1 MIPYSKL
8 NSHGNDFIL
17 VENDGT
23 KPSLSIDQIKYYSKR
38 EVIGC
43 DQFFIINTSNI
54 ENIVCDVFNQDGT
67 KACQCGNGL
76 RATMLYLNKKY
87 NLKRARLVV
96 CNQVYQAEYDNELI
110 SVNMGSPMYVDKI
123 DRLNESKYSIEKD
136 GLVVTLDELDSDLE
150 FSFIPLSIGND
161 HCVVFSPES
170 INYKERISEIINEI
184 YNGIMNIGFI
194 KNAAN
199 FMSDDK
205 TILDIMVNE
214 RGAGYTD
221 SCGSGATAAAICM
234 FKLYELS
241 HESRVSRS
249 MIRVKQKGGILDIK
263 KTYNPDE
270 FMLIGPSS
278 FDGEGELTSSG
289 NRSHRC

>member
-23 KPSLSIDQIKYYSKR
+23 KPSLSVDQIKYYSKR
-38 EVIGC
+38 DVIGC
-43 DQFFIINTSNI
+43 DQFFIVNTSNI

-184 YNGIMNIGFI
+184 YNGTMNIGFI
-194 KNAAN
+194 KNASD

-241 HESRVSRS
+241 HESRVTRS

-278 FDGEGELTSSG
+278 FDGEGALE
-289 NRSHRC
+289 

>member
-87 NLKRARLVV
+87 NLKRAKLIV

-194 KNAAN
+194 KNAAD

-205 TILDIMVNE
+205 IILDIMVNE

-241 HESRVSRS
+241 HESRVTRS

-278 FDGEGELTSSG
+278 FDGEGALE
-289 NRSHRC
+289 

>member
-23 KPSLSIDQIKYYSKR
+23 KPSLSVDQIKYYSKR
-38 EVIGC
+38 DVIGC

-136 GLVVTLDELDSDLE
+136 GLVVTLDESDSDLK

-161 HCVVFSPES
+161 HCVVFSSDS

-184 YNGIMNIGFI
+184 YNGTMNIGFI
-194 KNAAN
+194 KNASD

-241 HESRVSRS
+241 HESRVTRS

-270 FMLIGPSS
+270 FMLIGPST
-278 FDGEGELTSSG
+278 FDGEGALE
-289 NRSHRC
+289 

>member
-17 VENDGT
+17 IESNGS
-23 KPSLSIDQIKYYSKR
+23 KPSLSVDQIKYYSKR
-38 EVIGC
+38 DVIGC
-43 DQFFIINTSNI
+43 DQFFIVNTSNI

-136 GLVVTLDELDSDLE
+136 GLVVTVDELDSDLE
-150 FSFIPLSIGND
+150 FSFMPLSIGND

-194 KNAAN
+194 KNAAD

-263 KTYNPDE
+263 KNYNPDE

-278 FDGEGELTSSG
+278 FDGEGVLE
-289 NRSHRC
+289 

>member
-17 VENDGT
+17 VEHDGT

-87 NLKRARLVV
+87 NLKRARLIV

-110 SVNMGSPMYVDKI
+110 SVNMGSPIYVDKI

-194 KNAAN
+194 KNAAD

-205 TILDIMVNE
+205 IILDIMVNE

-241 HESRVSRS
+241 HESRVTRS

-278 FDGEGELTSSG
+278 FDGEGALE
-289 NRSHRC
+289 

>member
-23 KPSLSIDQIKYYSKR
+23 KPSLSVDQIKYYSKR
-38 EVIGC
+38 DVIGC
-43 DQFFIINTSNI
+43 DQFFIINTSNLD
-54 ENIVCDVFNQDGT
+54 NIVCDVFNQDGT

-194 KNAAN
+194 KNAAD

-241 HESRVSRS
+241 HESRVTRS

-278 FDGEGELTSSG
+278 FDGEGALE
-289 NRSHRC
+289 

>member
-194 KNAAN
+194 KNAAD

-205 TILDIMVNE
+205 TILDIIVNE

-241 HESRVSRS
+241 HESRVTRS

-278 FDGEGELTSSG
+278 FDGEGELE
-289 NRSHRC
+289 

>member
-23 KPSLSIDQIKYYSKR
+23 KPSLSVDQIKYYSKR
-38 EVIGC
+38 DVIGC

-194 KNAAN
+194 KNAAD

-241 HESRVSRS
+241 HESRVTRS

-270 FMLIGPSS
+270 FILIGPSS
-278 FDGEGELTSSG
+278 FDGEGALE
-289 NRSHRC
+289 

>member
-38 EVIGC
+38 DVIGC

-96 CNQVYQAEYDNELI
+96 CNQVYEAEYDNELI

-136 GLVVTLDELDSDLE
+136 GLVVTLDELDSDLK

-194 KNAAN
+194 KNAAD

-205 TILDIMVNE
+205 TILDIVVNE

-241 HESRVSRS
+241 HESRVTRS

-278 FDGEGELTSSG
+278 FDGEGALE
-289 NRSHRC
+289 

>member
-38 EVIGC
+38 DVIGC

-136 GLVVTLDELDSDLE
+136 GLVVKLNELDSDLE
-150 FSFIPLSIGND
+150 FSFIPLTIGND

-194 KNAAN
+194 KNAAD

-241 HESRVSRS
+241 HESRVTRS

-278 FDGEGELTSSG
+278 FDGEGALE
-289 NRSHRC
+289 

>member
-23 KPSLSIDQIKYYSKR
+23 KPSLSVDQIKYYSKR
-38 EVIGC
+38 DVIGC

-123 DRLNESKYSIEKD
+123 DRLNESKYSIERN

-150 FSFIPLSIGND
+150 FSFIPLSIGNY

-194 KNAAN
+194 KNAAD

-241 HESRVSRS
+241 HESRVTRS
-249 MIRVKQKGGILDIK
+249 VIRVKQKGGILDIK

-278 FDGEGELTSSG
+278 FDGEGALE
-289 NRSHRC
+289 

>member
-23 KPSLSIDQIKYYSKR
+23 KPSLSVDQIKYYSKR

-43 DQFFIINTSNI
+43 DQFFIVNTSNI

-123 DRLNESKYSIEKD
+123 DRLNKSKYSIEKD

-194 KNAAN
+194 KNAAD

-241 HESRVSRS
+241 HESRVTRS

-278 FDGEGELTSSG
+278 FDGEGALE
-289 NRSHRC
+289 

>member
-23 KPSLSIDQIKYYSKR
+23 KPSLSVDQIKYYSKR
-38 EVIGC
+38 DVIGC
-43 DQFFIINTSNI
+43 DQFFIVNTSNI

-123 DRLNESKYSIEKD
+123 DRLNKSKYSIEKD

-194 KNAAN
+194 KNAAD

-241 HESRVSRS
+241 HESRVTRS

-278 FDGEGELTSSG
+278 FDGEGALE
-289 NRSHRC
+289 

>member
-23 KPSLSIDQIKYYSKR
+23 KPSLSVDQIKYYSKR
-38 EVIGC
+38 DVIGC
-43 DQFFIINTSNI
+43 DQFFIIHTSNI

-87 NLKRARLVV
+87 NLKRAKLVV

-136 GLVVTLDELDSDLE
+136 GLVVKVDELDSDLE

-194 KNAAN
+194 KNAAD

-241 HESRVSRS
+241 HESRVTRS

-278 FDGEGELTSSG
+278 FDGEGALE
-289 NRSHRC
+289 

>member
-87 NLKRARLVV
+87 NLKRARLIV

-150 FSFIPLSIGND
+150 FSFMPLSIGND

-184 YNGIMNIGFI
+184 YNGTMNIGFI
-194 KNAAN
+194 KNASD

-205 TILDIMVNE
+205 TILDIVVNE

-241 HESRVSRS
+241 HESRVTRS

-270 FMLIGPSS
+270 FVLIGPSS
-278 FDGEGELTSSG
+278 FDGEGALE
-289 NRSHRC
+289 

>member
-23 KPSLSIDQIKYYSKR
+23 KPSLSVDQIKYYSKR

-194 KNAAN
+194 KNAAD

-205 TILDIMVNE
+205 TILDIIVNE

-241 HESRVSRS
+241 HESRVTRS

-278 FDGEGELTSSG
+278 FDGEGALE
-289 NRSHRC
+289 

>member
-23 KPSLSIDQIKYYSKR
+23 KPSLSVDQIKYYSKR
-38 EVIGC
+38 DVIGC
-43 DQFFIINTSNI
+43 DQFFIVNTSNI

-194 KNAAN
+194 KNAAD

-278 FDGEGELTSSG
+278 FDGEGALE
-289 NRSHRC
+289 

>member
-23 KPSLSIDQIKYYSKR
+23 KPSLSVDQIKYYSKR
-38 EVIGC
+38 DVIGC

-96 CNQVYQAEYDNELI
+96 CNQVYQAEYDDELI
-110 SVNMGSPMYVDKI
+110 SVNMGSPMYLDNI
-123 DRLNESKYSIEKD
+123 DRLDECKYLIEKD
-136 GLVVTLDELDSDLE
+136 GLVVTLDELGSELK

-161 HCVVFSPES
+161 HCVVFSSDS

-194 KNAAN
+194 KNAAD

-241 HESRVSRS
+241 HESRVTQS
-249 MIRVKQKGGILDIK
+249 MIRVKQKGGILNIK

-278 FDGEGELTSSG
+278 FDGEGALE
-289 NRSHRC
+289 

>member
-23 KPSLSIDQIKYYSKR
+23 KPSLSVDQIKYYSKR
-38 EVIGC
+38 DVIGC

-123 DRLNESKYSIEKD
+123 DRLNESKYSIEND
-136 GLVVTLDELDSDLE
+136 GLVVTLDELDSDLK

-194 KNAAN
+194 KNAAD

-241 HESRVSRS
+241 HESRVTRS

-278 FDGEGELTSSG
+278 FDGEGALE
-289 NRSHRC
+289 

>member
-54 ENIVCDVFNQDGT
+54 ENIVCDVFNHDGT

-87 NLKRARLVV
+87 DLKRARLVV
-96 CNQVYQAEYDNELI
+96 CNQVYQAEFDNELI
-110 SVNMGSPMYVDKI
+110 SVNMGSPMYLDKI

-194 KNAAN
+194 KNAAD

-241 HESRVSRS
+241 HESRVTQS

-270 FMLIGPSS
+270 FILIGPSS
-278 FDGEGELTSSG
+278 FDGEGALE
-289 NRSHRC
+289 

>member
-87 NLKRARLVV
+87 NLKRARLIV

-194 KNAAN
+194 KNAAD

-205 TILDIMVNE
+205 TILDSMVNE

-241 HESRVSRS
+241 HESRVTRS

-278 FDGEGELTSSG
+278 FDGEGALE
-289 NRSHRC
+289 

>member
-23 KPSLSIDQIKYYSKR
+23 KPSLSVDQIKYYSKR
-38 EVIGC
+38 DVIGC
-43 DQFFIINTSNI
+43 DQFFIIYTSNL
-54 ENIVCDVFNQDGT
+54 ENIVCYVFYQDGT

-76 RATMLYLNKKY
+76 RATMLYLNRKY

-96 CNQVYQAEYDNELI
+96 CNQVYQAEFDNELI
-110 SVNMGSPMYVDKI
+110 SVNMGSPTYVDNI

-136 GLVVTLDELDSDLE
+136 GLVVTLDELGSDLK

-170 INYKERISEIINEI
+170 INHKDRISEIINEI

-194 KNAAN
+194 KNAAD

-241 HESRVSRS
+241 HESRVTQS
-249 MIRVKQKGGILDIK
+249 MIRVKQKGGILNIK

-270 FMLIGPSS
+270 FMLIGSSS
-278 FDGEGELTSSG
+278 FDGEGALE
-289 NRSHRC
+289 

>member
-38 EVIGC
+38 DVIGC

-96 CNQVYQAEYDNELI
+96 CNQVYQAEYDDELI

-136 GLVVTLDELDSDLE
+136 GLVVTLDELDSDLK
-150 FSFIPLSIGND
+150 FSFIPLSVGND

-184 YNGIMNIGFI
+184 YNGTMNIGFI
-194 KNAAN
+194 KNASD

-241 HESRVSRS
+241 HESRVTRS

-278 FDGEGELTSSG
+278 FDGEGALE
-289 NRSHRC
+289 

>member
-23 KPSLSIDQIKYYSKR
+23 RPSLSVDQIKYYSKR
-38 EVIGC
+38 DVIGC
-43 DQFFIINTSNI
+43 DQFFIVNTSNI

-96 CNQVYQAEYDNELI
+96 CNQVYQAEYDNDLI

-194 KNAAN
+194 KNAAD
-199 FMSDDK
+199 FMSDEK
-205 TILDIMVNE
+205 TILDLMVNE

-241 HESRVSRS
+241 HESRVTRS

-278 FDGEGELTSSG
+278 FDGEGALE
-289 NRSHRC
+289 

>member
-17 VENDGT
+17 VENDET

-87 NLKRARLVV
+87 NLRRARLVV

-123 DRLNESKYSIEKD
+123 DRLNKSKYSIEKD
-136 GLVVTLDELDSDLE
+136 GLVVTLDELDSDLN

-161 HCVVFSPES
+161 HCVVFSPGS
-170 INYKERISEIINEI
+170 INYKDRISQIINEI

-194 KNAAN
+194 KNAAD

-205 TILDIMVNE
+205 TILEIIVNE

-241 HESRVSRS
+241 HESRVTRS
-249 MIRVKQKGGILDIK
+249 IIRVKQKGGILDIE

-270 FMLIGPSS
+270 FKLIGPSS
-278 FDGEGELTSSG
+278 FDGEGALE
-289 NRSHRC
+289 

>member
-23 KPSLSIDQIKYYSKR
+23 RPSLSVDQIKYYSKR
-38 EVIGC
+38 DVIGC

-67 KACQCGNGL
+67 TACQCGNGL

-87 NLKRARLVV
+87 NLKRARLIV

-110 SVNMGSPMYVDKI
+110 SVNMGSPTYVDKI

-136 GLVVTLDELDSDLE
+136 GLVVTLDELDSDLK

-194 KNAAN
+194 KNAAD

-205 TILDIMVNE
+205 IILDIMVNE

-241 HESRVSRS
+241 HESRVTRS

-278 FDGEGELTSSG
+278 FDGEGALE
-289 NRSHRC
+289 

>member
-23 KPSLSIDQIKYYSKR
+23 KPSLSVDQIKYYSKR

-43 DQFFIINTSNI
+43 DQFFIVNTSNI

-194 KNAAN
+194 KNAAD

-241 HESRVSRS
+241 HESRVTRS

-278 FDGEGELTSSG
+278 FDGEGALE
-289 NRSHRC
+289 

>member
-17 VENDGT
+17 VENDET
-23 KPSLSIDQIKYYSKR
+23 KPPLSIDQIKYYSKR

-123 DRLNESKYSIEKD
+123 DQLNKSKYSIEKD

-194 KNAAN
+194 KNADD

-241 HESRVSRS
+241 HESRVTRS

-278 FDGEGELTSSG
+278 FDGEGALE
-289 NRSHRC
+289 

>member
-17 VENDGT
+17 IENDGT

-87 NLKRARLVV
+87 NLKRARLIV

-194 KNAAN
+194 KNAAD

-205 TILDIMVNE
+205 IILDIMVNE

-241 HESRVSRS
+241 HESRVTRS

-278 FDGEGELTSSG
+278 FDGEGALE
-289 NRSHRC
+289 

>member
-8 NSHGNDFIL
+8 NSHCNDFIL

-87 NLKRARLVV
+87 NLTRARLVV
-96 CNQVYQAEYDNELI
+96 CDQVYQAEYDNELI
-110 SVNMGSPMYVDKI
+110 SVNMGSPMYLDKI

-194 KNAAN
+194 KNAAD

-205 TILDIMVNE
+205 TILEIIVNE

-241 HESRVSRS
+241 HESRVTRS

-278 FDGEGELTSSG
+278 FDGEGALE
-289 NRSHRC
+289 

>member
-87 NLKRARLVV
+87 NLKRARLIV

-123 DRLNESKYSIEKD
+123 DRLNKSKYSIEKD

-194 KNAAN
+194 KNAAD

-205 TILDIMVNE
+205 TILDIIVNE

-241 HESRVSRS
+241 HESRVTRS

-278 FDGEGELTSSG
+278 FDGEGALE
-289 NRSHRC
+289 

>member
-194 KNAAN
+194 KNAAD

-241 HESRVSRS
+241 HESRVTQSK
-249 MIRVKQKGGILDIK
+249 IRVKQKGGILDIK

-278 FDGEGELTSSG
+278 FDGEGALE
-289 NRSHRC
+289 

>member
-23 KPSLSIDQIKYYSKR
+23 KPSLSVDQIKYYSKR

-194 KNAAN
+194 KNAAD

-205 TILDIMVNE
+205 IILDIMVNE

-241 HESRVSRS
+241 HESRVTRS

-278 FDGEGELTSSG
+278 FDGEGALE
-289 NRSHRC
+289 

>member
-17 VENDGT
+17 VENDET
-23 KPSLSIDQIKYYSKR
+23 KPPLSIDQIKYYSKR

-43 DQFFIINTSNI
+43 DQFFIINTSNL

-136 GLVVTLDELDSDLE
+136 GLVVKLDELDSDLE

-194 KNAAN
+194 KNAAD

-241 HESRVSRS
+241 HESRVTRS

-278 FDGEGELTSSG
+278 FDGEGALE
-289 NRSHRC
+289 

>member
-17 VENDGT
+17 VENNGT
-23 KPSLSIDQIKYYSKR
+23 KLPLTVDQIKYYSKR
-38 EVIGC
+38 DVIGC
-43 DQFFIINTSNI
+43 DQFFIIDTSNI
-54 ENIVCDVFNQDGT
+54 ENVVCDVFNQDGT

-96 CNQVYQAEYDNELI
+96 CNQVYQAEYDDELI

-194 KNAAN
+194 KNAAD

-241 HESRVSRS
+241 HELRVTRS

-270 FMLIGPSS
+270 FILIGPSS
-278 FDGEGELTSSG
+278 FDGEGALE
-289 NRSHRC
+289 

>member
-1 MIPYSKL
+1 
-8 NSHGNDFIL
+8 
-17 VENDGT
+17 
-23 KPSLSIDQIKYYSKR
+23 
-38 EVIGC
+38 
-43 DQFFIINTSNI
+43 
-54 ENIVCDVFNQDGT
+54 
-67 KACQCGNGL
+67 
-76 RATMLYLNKKY
+76 MLYLNKKY

-96 CNQVYQAEYDNELI
+96 CNQVYQAEYDNALI

-194 KNAAN
+194 KNAAD

-205 TILDIMVNE
+205 TILDIIVNE

-241 HESRVSRS
+241 HESRVTQSK
-249 MIRVKQKGGILDIK
+249 IRVKQKGGILDIK

-278 FDGEGELTSSG
+278 FDGEGALE
-289 NRSHRC
+289 

>member
-23 KPSLSIDQIKYYSKR
+23 KPSLSVDQIKYYSKR
-38 EVIGC
+38 DVIGC

-136 GLVVTLDELDSDLE
+136 GLVVTLDELDSDLK

-194 KNAAN
+194 KNAAD

-234 FKLYELS
+234 FKLFELS
-241 HESRVSRS
+241 HESRVTRS

-278 FDGEGELTSSG
+278 FDGEGALE
-289 NRSHRC
+289 

>member
-17 VENDGT
+17 VESNGS
-23 KPSLSIDQIKYYSKR
+23 KPSLSVDQIKYYSKR
-38 EVIGC
+38 DVIGC
-43 DQFFIINTSNI
+43 DQFFIVNTSNI

-96 CNQVYQAEYDNELI
+96 CNQVYQAEYNNELI
-110 SVNMGSPMYVDKI
+110 SVNMGSPMYIDKI

-136 GLVVTLDELDSDLE
+136 GLVITLDELDSDLK

-184 YNGIMNIGFI
+184 YNGTMNIGFI
-194 KNAAN
+194 KNASD

-241 HESRVSRS
+241 HESRVTRS

-278 FDGEGELTSSG
+278 FDGEGALE
-289 NRSHRC
+289 